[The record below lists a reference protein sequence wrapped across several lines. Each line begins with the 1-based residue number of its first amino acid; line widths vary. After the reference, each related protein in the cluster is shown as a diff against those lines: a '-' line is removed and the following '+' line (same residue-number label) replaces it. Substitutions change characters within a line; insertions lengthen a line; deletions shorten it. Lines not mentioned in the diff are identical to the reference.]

1 LRFEAGEIQ
10 LGAVLKSLFWWMLL
24 GLELGAVGGA
34 IYFGYLIVQDGIKLS
49 SIPFNTL
56 LTEVGPLVLV
66 RALWGL
72 GIGFA
77 FGLLTHLF
85 SGLKSL
91 LSRLLRRSSPTEEIE
106 SPDGVL
112 RAVRERQ
119 ADEYLAGR
127 ESTTLDSV
135 GFGEEGDEGAPD
147 IENIITAR
155 EGLYT
160 YRILAYRHLSDHERV
175 SVVKEALKNGNL
187 KEPEPGGTATVM
199 TNIGRLRD

>member
-1 LRFEAGEIQ
+1 M
-10 LGAVLKSLFWWMLL
+10 VLKSLFWWMLL
-24 GLELGAVGGA
+24 GVVLGAVGGA
-34 IYFGYLIVQDGIKLS
+34 IFYGYGIVQDGHKLT
-49 SIPFNTL
+49 SIPLDTL
-56 LTEVGPLVLV
+56 LNKYGPALLTLSVL
-66 RALWGL
+66 GL
-72 GIGFA
+72 GAGLG
-77 FGLLTHLF
+77 FGLLIHLF

-91 LSRLLRRSSPTEEIE
+91 VGRLFRRSSPVVETED
-106 SPDGVL
+106 PDVAL
-112 RAVRERQ
+112 RAARERQ

-135 GFGEEGDEGAPD
+135 WFGEEGDEGAPD

-155 EGLYT
+155 EGLFT

-187 KEPEPGGTATVM
+187 KEPEPGGTATVL

>member
-1 LRFEAGEIQ
+1 M
-10 LGAVLKSLFWWMLL
+10 GAVLKSLFWWMLL
-24 GLELGAVGGA
+24 GAVLGTVAGA
-34 IYFGYLIVQDGIKLS
+34 IYFGYQIEQDGIKLT
-49 SIPFNTL
+49 SIPLNTL

-66 RALWGL
+66 RAVWGL

-77 FGLLTHLF
+77 IGLLTHLF
-85 SGLKSL
+85 SGLKYL
-91 LSRLLRRSSPTEEIE
+91 LSRLFRRSSSAEETE

-112 RAVRERQ
+112 RAARERQ

-127 ESTTLDSV
+127 ESTTLDTV

-160 YRILAYRHLSDHERV
+160 YRILAYRHLSDHERI
-175 SVVKEALKNGNL
+175 SVVKEALQNGNL
-187 KEPEPGGTATVM
+187 KEPEPGGTATVL